1 MAVLYAN
8 VSPLHKPHCTTDRDD
23 DREGGEVRERLVCS
37 AMGQWKEGGREGG
50 RGRAGGHSRTPIISM
65 WQKPFSD
72 VVERGREGGGIVCIF
87 ARTPPLNERQ
97 TQLCRTSKVISIPI
111 INLM

>member
-37 AMGQWKEGGREGG
+37 AMGQWKEGGREGRRPFKDPHYLNVAKTLPYPTWSEGG
-50 RGRAGGHSRTPIISM
+50 RGHCLHIRAHAAP
-65 WQKPFSD
+65 
-72 VVERGREGGGIVCIF
+72 
-87 ARTPPLNERQ
+87 
-97 TQLCRTSKVISIPI
+97 
-111 INLM
+111 

>member
-37 AMGQWKEGGREGG
+37 AMGQWKEGRREGG
-50 RGRAGGHSRTPIISM
+50 GGQAAIQGPPLSQCGKNPSPTWWS
-65 WQKPFSD
+65 
-72 VVERGREGGGIVCIF
+72 EGGREGGGIVCIF

-97 TQLCRTSKVISIPI
+97 SERAW
-111 INLM
+111 NE